1 MIAKE
6 IVWNNLVLIQ
16 HDALMRTARQ
26 SSLGVHVVY
35 TVGSA
40 REHARREWDVWVR
53 ESRLSNRVLSGVTRW
68 IVLRNEIAALFAFGT
83 CTCARMCVCV
93 CVCVWIYTWS

>member
-1 MIAKE
+1 MHYLVPKAEFHVIAKE

-40 REHARREWDVWVR
+40 REHGKVGGVEVWVREWDV
-53 ESRLSNRVLSGVTRW
+53 
-68 IVLRNEIAALFAFGT
+68 
-83 CTCARMCVCV
+83 
-93 CVCVWIYTWS
+93 